1 MDISNKKHFLTVTDY
16 SVSDIKSIY
25 SQVGVTTFN
34 ADAVL
39 IRRSYI
45 ATPGTTFNINNGL
58 VSAGLENVFTNIV
71 KVGDI
76 VRVAVKSVQPNKKV
90 KKGEVYKAIVV
101 RSCKKVDCEG
111 GSVRFGDN
119 AVILLGEN
127 MQMIGTIVHGA
138 VMRMALNAFPQILPL
153 CEEVY

>member
-1 MDISNKKHFLTVTDY
+1 MIKHTKVQITDN
-16 SVSDIKSIY
+16 SGGIIGKIIGIY
-25 SQVGVTTFN
+25 HRK
-34 ADAVL
+34 D
-39 IRRSYI
+39 
-45 ATPGTTFNINNGL
+45 
-58 VSAGLENVFTNIV
+58 V
-71 KVGDI
+71 KVGDF